1 MDMVSDAR
9 IAPPVS
15 LLEISR
21 VLEGAARL
29 VRQHAGEPDEPLE
42 AMGAATVSHVRTIIA
57 FRSLRR
63 RYFGFDPPEAAWSM
77 MLELYALRL
86 EGRSLNQTR
95 LSIAAGV
102 PQTTALQVI
111 RRLLDAGILARSADP
126 ADKRLLL
133 IDLSDD
139 AARRMRAY
147 LVATHRMA
155 GLAV

>member
-1 MDMVSDAR
+1 MTFDAGSPP
-9 IAPPVS
+9 PPVS

-21 VLEGAARL
+21 VLEQAARL
-29 VRQHAGEPDEPLE
+29 VRQHAGEPDEPELMP
-42 AMGAATVSHVRTIIA
+42 AGTASHARTIIA

-63 RYFGFDPPEAAWSM
+63 RYLDFDPPEAAWSL

-102 PQTTALQVI
+102 PQATAIQVI
-111 RRLLDAGILARSADP
+111 RRLLDAGILTTRADP
-126 ADKRLLL
+126 SDKRLLL

-139 AARRMRAY
+139 AAGRVHAY
-147 LVATHRMA
+147 LVATHGMA